1 MVAKKKEYE
10 TQNTLLLTCPLR
22 CLRLDLWHFD
32 KVSEVVEFVV
42 EEEFPLDAVLGDDGD
57 PATSSG

>member
-1 MVAKKKEYE
+1 MKQKILCY
-10 TQNTLLLTCPLR
+10 CPLR